1 MTLKGWLLLK
11 KGVWQHTAWQL
22 HENWC
27 VNSAL
32 VDRENPWSHQ
42 SATLLV
48 SPLTQ
53 IEFMG
58 DTCRMFPHPRS
69 YYKTIKCFILTA
81 DLLSVCTRHVKWALL
96 YIFIICKDEKH
107 FYKIFFF
114 SFFHLVRQMLMVS
127 IIFETAAN
135 VFPSLDVWGGS
146 VIFHLITDQSV
157 TEPCLEPW
165 TTLGHIPARHLLSW
179 REETFCLFFRLINST
194 LSSKNGKEIS
204 TLLRLH
210 FLFYAFSWV

>member
-1 MTLKGWLLLK
+1 MK
-11 KGVWQHTAWQL
+11 KGVWRHTAWQL

-32 VDRENPWSHQ
+32 VDRENSWSHQ

-69 YYKTIKCFILTA
+69 YYKTIKCFIFTA
-81 DLLSVCTRHVKWALL
+81 DLLSVRTRHVKWALS
-96 YIFIICKDEKH
+96 YVFIICKDEKH

-114 SFFHLVRQMLMVS
+114 FFFSSCQTDVDGIYNFCNRGKRVPLPGRLRWLSDISSHYRPECHRALPPAMNNSRSHPCEAFPLLTRRNLLFVFQM
-127 IIFETAAN
+127 N
-135 VFPSLDVWGGS
+135 
-146 VIFHLITDQSV
+146 
-157 TEPCLEPW
+157 
-165 TTLGHIPARHLLSW
+165 
-179 REETFCLFFRLINST
+179 
-194 LSSKNGKEIS
+194 
-204 TLLRLH
+204 
-210 FLFYAFSWV
+210 